1 MQRIR
6 NIDEIIINTL
16 LEQSLNT
23 VWENLRHINS
33 IIHITLF
40 GIKSV
45 EVLKLPIVL
54 EECESIDIVINT
66 ILFEKRTIQS
76 LGPMAL
82 RIAFKNEY
90 DKNQVKYRQDFLWN
104 DSQELWSEYPTLKR
118 KYFPIDLQ
126 FWCVY
131 NSKKKKVDYKYSRY
145 DSWLLDTRKK
155 NYLEKLQLEW
165 GIYFCPYCGK
175 NTIIHFWIEAKKF
188 KRLYDI
194 EHFLP
199 RSKYSSLSINLYN
212 RLPACMSCNQRLKWT
227 KDPLESDDKI
237 FHPYFWWIGGRKNQ
251 ERRSELK
258 IRVCDISLDKIITFV
273 KKQKSR
279 SYQLFALT
287 SKHWKFFQLDNIYLN
302 SEDTFQIFH
311 FIYDKYTKIKDE
323 YQRFKKNTKSIE
335 AFIEHFFASY
345 YPKCEQDILK
355 YSNGKYKKDL
365 IQYMRQLL
373 KSWKQTLP
381 DQN

>member
-33 IIHITLF
+33 IIHTTLF
-40 GIKSV
+40 G
-45 EVLKLPIVL
+45 
-54 EECESIDIVINT
+54 T
-66 ILFEKRTIQS
+66 RTIES
-76 LGPMAL
+76 LRPISL

-90 DKNQVKYRQDFLWN
+90 DKSQVKYRQDFLWN
-104 DSQELWSEYPTLKR
+104 DSQELWSEYPTLLR
-118 KYFPIDLQ
+118 KNFPIDLQ
-126 FWCVY
+126 FWCVS

-155 NYLEKLQLEW
+155 NYLEKLQLEC

-175 NTIIHFWIEAKKF
+175 NTISHFWIEAKKF

-212 RLPACMSCNQRLKWT
+212 RLPVCMSCNQRLKST
-227 KDPLESDDKI
+227 KDPLEKSNSDKKI
-237 FHPYFWWIGGRKNQ
+237 FHPYFWRIYRDRKTIKNEGQ
-251 ERRSELK
+251 IKYEESFDNK
-258 IRVCDISLDKIITFV
+258 ITFV
-273 KKQKSR
+273 NVDWEDKREFIFHSN
-279 SYQLFALT
+279 
-287 SKHWKFFQLDNIYLN
+287 HWKFFQLDNIYLN

-311 FIYDKYTKIKDE
+311 FVYDKYTKIKDE
-323 YQRFKKNTKSIE
+323 YQRFKENSKSIE
-335 AFIEHFFASY
+335 AFIEYFFASY
-345 YPKCEQDILK
+345 YPKEEQDILK

-373 KSWKQTLP
+373 ESWEKDLH
-381 DQN
+381 NK

>member
-6 NIDEIIINTL
+6 NIDEIITRTL
-16 LEQSLNT
+16 LET
-23 VWENLRHINS
+23 DINS
-33 IIHITLF
+33 VF
-40 GIKSV
+40 QEEEKK
-45 EVLKLPIVL
+45 LKDKYNKDQKKLKDKYNKDQKKL
-54 EECESIDIVINT
+54 KDKYNEDLKKLKDKYN
-66 ILFEKRTIQS
+66 EKWKKKRKK
-76 LGPMAL
+76 L
-82 RIAFKNEY
+82 KDEY
-90 DKNQVKYRQDFLWN
+90 DKVKDEYDKVQKDYCDNFLV
-104 DSQELWSEYPTLKR
+104 SERMEKR
-118 KYFPIDLQ
+118 EPE
-126 FWCVY
+126 
-131 NSKKKKVDYKYSRY
+131 YSRY
-145 DSWLLDTRKK
+145 DWWLLDTRKK

-175 NTIIHFWIEAKKF
+175 NTIIHFWIEGEEF

-237 FHPYFWWIGGRKNQ
+237 FHPYFWWICK
-251 ERRSELK
+251 S
-258 IRVCDISLDKIITFV
+258 DIDHRLIDQDIDFDSKVSFIKKTNNHIEKREFIFDCWHWNFFELDKIYF
-273 KKQKSR
+273 S
-279 SYQLFALT
+279 
-287 SKHWKFFQLDNIYLN
+287 

-323 YQRFKKNTKSIE
+323 YQRFKKNSKSIE
-335 AFIEHFFASY
+335 AFIEYFFASY
-345 YPKCEQDILK
+345 YPKEEQDILK

-373 KSWKQTLP
+373 ESWEKDLH
-381 DQN
+381 NK

>member
-6 NIDEIIINTL
+6 NINEIIINTL

-45 EVLKLPIVL
+45 ELLKLPTAL

-90 DKNQVKYRQDFLWN
+90 NKNQLKYRQDFLWN
-104 DSQELWSEYPTLKR
+104 DSQEVWSEYPTLKR

-126 FWCVY
+126 FWCV
-131 NSKKKKVDYKYSRY
+131 SKKKKVDHKYSRY
-145 DSWLLDTRKK
+145 DWWLLDTRKK

-227 KDPLESDDKI
+227 KDPLESNDKI
-237 FHPYFWWIGGRKNQ
+237 FHPYFWWICKSDIDRRLIHQDIDFDSKVSFIKKNNNHI
-251 ERRSELK
+251 EKREF
-258 IRVCDISLDKIITFV
+258 IFDCW
-273 KKQKSR
+273 
-279 SYQLFALT
+279 
-287 SKHWKFFQLDNIYLN
+287 HWKFFELDKIYFS

-323 YQRFKKNTKSIE
+323 YQRFKKNSKSIE
-335 AFIEHFFASY
+335 AFIEYFFASY
-345 YPKCEQDILK
+345 YPKDEQDILK

-373 KSWKQTLP
+373 ESWEKGLH
-381 DQN
+381 NK

>member
-1 MQRIR
+1 MQRIG
-6 NIDEIIINTL
+6 NIDEIITRTL
-16 LEQSLNT
+16 LET
-23 VWENLRHINS
+23 DINS
-33 IIHITLF
+33 VF
-40 GIKSV
+40 QEEKKK
-45 EVLKLPIVL
+45 LK
-54 EECESIDIVINT
+54 DKYN
-66 ILFEKRTIQS
+66 EKWEKKWKK
-76 LGPMAL
+76 L
-82 RIAFKNEY
+82 KDEY
-90 DKNQVKYRQDFLWN
+90 DKVKDEYDKVQKDYCDNFLV
-104 DSQELWSEYPTLKR
+104 SERMKKR
-118 KYFPIDLQ
+118 EPQ
-126 FWCVY
+126 
-131 NSKKKKVDYKYSRY
+131 YSRY
-145 DSWLLDTRKK
+145 DWWLLDTRKK

-175 NTIIHFWIEAKKF
+175 NTIIHFWIEGEEF

-237 FHPYFWWIGGRKNQ
+237 FHPYFWWIGGRENQ
-251 ERRSELK
+251 ERHGELK

-279 SYQLFALT
+279 SYQIFALT

-311 FIYDKYTKIKDE
+311 FIYDKYTKIKHE
-323 YQRFKKNTKSIE
+323 YQRFKKNSKSID
-335 AFIEHFFASY
+335 AFIEYFFASY
-345 YPKCEQDILK
+345 YPKGEQDILK

>member
-6 NIDEIIINTL
+6 NIDEIITRTL
-16 LEQSLNT
+16 LET
-23 VWENLRHINS
+23 DINS
-33 IIHITLF
+33 VF
-40 GIKSV
+40 QEEKKK
-45 EVLKLPIVL
+45 LK
-54 EECESIDIVINT
+54 DKYN
-66 ILFEKRTIQS
+66 EKWEKKWKK
-76 LGPMAL
+76 L
-82 RIAFKNEY
+82 KDEY
-90 DKNQVKYRQDFLWN
+90 DKVKDEYDKVQKDYCDNFLV
-104 DSQELWSEYPTLKR
+104 SERMKKR
-118 KYFPIDLQ
+118 EPE
-126 FWCVY
+126 
-131 NSKKKKVDYKYSRY
+131 YSRY
-145 DSWLLDTRKK
+145 DWWLLDTRKK

-279 SYQLFALT
+279 SYQIFALT

-345 YPKCEQDILK
+345 YPKGEQDILK

-373 KSWKQTLP
+373 ESWKQTLP